1 MAPQNKR
8 IRDATVA
15 TLTPCN
21 AEETLRVLRHSIPVS
36 ILFALCCG
44 AQAVHADEGMWT
56 FDNFPSSKVQA
67 RYGFA
72 PDAAWLDRVRSSAV
86 RLTSGCSASVVSK
99 DGLVLTNH
107 HCVVSCE
114 QTLATAEQDYVAQGF
129 LTHARS
135 EERLCPGMQAEILRQ
150 ITDVTARVQ
159 GAIAAGDPK
168 DAIKSRDAATAKIAD
183 EGCQGDA
190 TSRCEV
196 VSLYQGGQYKLYKYR
211 KYSDVRLVF
220 APEFSV
226 SFFGGDSD
234 NFNFPRYCLDS
245 AFVRLYENGQPVQ
258 TATHLQWRREA
269 PAAGELVFVAG
280 NPGSTSRLDT
290 RSQLEMQRDWQIPIR
305 QLVRSE
311 LRGRVTEYSQRGAEQ
326 KRTMGESLFFLENS
340 FKAFYGQE
348 RALLDPTFFA
358 RLMREQNDLRTR
370 ITASPELTAAVGD
383 PWKQIDTAIDSYRQI
398 FLAHDFLEA
407 RAGSISQLFR
417 YARTLV
423 RGAAERSKPSAAR
436 LRGYAD
442 SDLPLLE
449 KELLDAQPVYG
460 DVERIGL
467 TLWLAKTREYL
478 TVDNP
483 LVQHLLGTA
492 SPEALAERL
501 VSGTHLADPKVRE
514 TLWRGGEAA
523 IEASDDPLIRFV
535 RATDPDARALR
546 TRYDQEVEGPITRG
560 QERLARARFKVYGDS
575 VYPDAT
581 FTLRLSYGSVEGWT
595 YQGQTVTPFTNFGG
609 LYARATDSE
618 PFRLPQRWLAA
629 KSRIDPQTPFDV
641 STSNDIIGGNSG
653 SPLIDREGRVV
664 GAIFDGNI
672 HSLGGEFGF
681 DPRLNRAIAV
691 LTAAIGPALRNVYEL
706 PALADEL
713 EAQ

>member
-1 MAPQNKR
+1 VPRKTILA
-8 IRDATVA
+8 
-15 TLTPCN
+15 
-21 AEETLRVLRHSIPVS
+21 S
-36 ILFALCCG
+36 ILCAVCFG

-56 FDNFPSSKVQA
+56 FDNFPSSKVKE
-67 RYGFA
+67 RYGFG
-72 PDAAWLDRVRSSAV
+72 PDAAWLDHVRSSAV

-107 HCVVSCE
+107 HCVVACE
-114 QTLATAEQDYVAQGF
+114 QTMSTAAQDYVAQGF
-129 LTHARS
+129 LTHART
-135 EERLCPGMQAEILRQ
+135 EERQCPGMQAEILMQ
-150 ITDVTARVQ
+150 ITDVTSRVQ
-159 GAIAAGDPK
+159 SAIAAGDPK
-168 DAIKSRDAATAKIAD
+168 DAIKSRDAATAAIAD
-183 EGCQGDA
+183 EACQGDA
-190 TSRCEV
+190 TSRCQV

-220 APEFSV
+220 APEFSI
-226 SFFGGDSD
+226 SFFGGDLD
-234 NFNFPRYCLDS
+234 NFNFPRFCLDS

-258 TATHLQWRREA
+258 TTTHLKWRRSA
-269 PAAGELVFVAG
+269 PAAGEVVFVAG

-311 LRGRVTEYSQRGAEQ
+311 LRGRLIEYSQLGVEQ
-326 KRTMGESLFFLENS
+326 KRTAAESLFFVENS
-340 FKAFYGQE
+340 FKAFYGQQ

-358 RLMREQNDLRTR
+358 GLMQERSDLRNR
-370 ITASPELTAAVGD
+370 VAANPQLAAAVGD
-383 PWKQIDTAIDSYRQI
+383 PWKEIDTAIHSYRQI

-407 RAGSISQLFR
+407 RAGSISQLFG

-449 KELLDAQPVYG
+449 KELLDAQPIYP
-460 DVERIGL
+460 DIERIGL

-483 LVQHLLGTA
+483 LVRHLLGKE
-492 SPEALAERL
+492 SPGALAERL
-501 VSGTHLADPKVRE
+501 LSGTHLADPKIRE
-514 TLWRGGEAA
+514 ALWRGGEAA
-523 IEASDDPLIRFV
+523 VEASDDPLIRFV

-546 TRYDQEVEGPITRG
+546 TRYEQEVEGPITRG

-581 FTLRLSYGSVEGWT
+581 FTLRLSFGSVEGWT

-609 LYARATDSE
+609 LYDRATDSE
-618 PFRLPQRWLAA
+618 PFRLPQRWVAA
-629 KSRIDPQTPFDV
+629 RNRVDPQTPFDV

-691 LTAAIGPALRNVYEL
+691 LTTAIGTALRNVYAL

-713 EAQ
+713 EAE

>member
-1 MAPQNKR
+1 VSRNPMLAS
-8 IRDATVA
+8 TV
-15 TLTPCN
+15 
-21 AEETLRVLRHSIPVS
+21 
-36 ILFALCCG
+36 FALGFC

-56 FDNFPSSKVQA
+56 FDNFPSSRVQT
-67 RYGFA
+67 RFGFA
-72 PDAAWLDRVRSSAV
+72 PDAAWLDHVRSSAV

-107 HCVVSCE
+107 HCVVACE
-114 QTLATAEQDYVAQGF
+114 QTMSTAERDYVAQGF
-129 LTHARS
+129 LTHTRS
-135 EERLCPGMQAEILRQ
+135 EERQCPGMQAEILQQ

-159 GAIAAGDPK
+159 SAIAAGDPK
-168 DAIKSRDAATAKIAD
+168 DAIKSRDAATARIAD
-183 EGCQGDA
+183 EACQGNA

-220 APEFSV
+220 APEFSI
-226 SFFGGDSD
+226 SFFGGDLD
-234 NFNFPRYCLDS
+234 NFNFPRFCLDS
-245 AFVRLYENGQPVQ
+245 AFLRLYENGQPVQ
-258 TATHLQWRREA
+258 ATSHLQWRRSA
-269 PAAGELVFVAG
+269 PAAGDLVFVAG

-311 LRGRVTEYSQRGAEQ
+311 LRGRLIEYSQLGAEQ
-326 KRTMGESLFFLENS
+326 KRTAGEELFFVENS
-340 FKAFYGQE
+340 FKAFYGQQ
-348 RALLDPTFFA
+348 RALVDPTFFA
-358 RLMREQNDLRTR
+358 GLIRERNNLRNR
-370 ITASPELTAAVGD
+370 VAANPQLAAQVGD
-383 PWKQIDTAIDSYRQI
+383 PWKQIDTAIDSYQQI

-407 RAGSISQLFR
+407 RAGSISQLFG
-417 YARTLV
+417 YARVLV
-423 RGAAERSKPSAAR
+423 RGAAERNKPSPDR
-436 LRGYAD
+436 LREYAD
-442 SDLPLLE
+442 SNLPLLE
-449 KELLDAQPVYG
+449 KELLDAQPIYPNI
-460 DVERIGL
+460 ERIGM

-483 LVQHLLGTA
+483 LVRHLLGTE
-492 SPEALAERL
+492 SPQALGERL
-501 VSGTHLADPKVRE
+501 VFGTRLADPKVRE

-535 RATDPDARALR
+535 RATDADARALR
-546 TRYDQEVEGPITRG
+546 TRYEQEVEGPITRG
-560 QERLARARFKVYGDS
+560 QEKLARARFKVYGDS

-595 YQGQTVTPFTNFGG
+595 YQGQTVTPFTTFGG

-618 PFRLPQRWLAA
+618 PFRLPQRWLDA
-629 KSRIDPQTPFDV
+629 RNRLDPQTPFNV
-641 STSNDIIGGNSG
+641 STNNDIIGGNSG

-713 EAQ
+713 EAAD

>member
-1 MAPQNKR
+1 VSRNPILA
-8 IRDATVA
+8 
-15 TLTPCN
+15 
-21 AEETLRVLRHSIPVS
+21 S
-36 ILFALCCG
+36 ILCAVCFG
-44 AQAVHADEGMWT
+44 PQAVHADEGMWT
-56 FDNFPSSKVQA
+56 FDHFPASKVQA

-72 PDAAWLDRVRSSAV
+72 PDAAWLDRVRASAV

-107 HCVVSCE
+107 HCVVSCV
-114 QTLATAEQDYVAQGF
+114 QTLSTAEQDYVALGF

-135 EERLCPGMQAEILRQ
+135 EERQCPGMQAEILRQ

-159 GAIAAGDPK
+159 SAIAAGDPK
-168 DAIKSRDAATAKIAD
+168 DAIKSRDAATARIAD
-183 EGCQGDA
+183 EACQGDA
-190 TSRCEV
+190 TSRCQV

-220 APEFSV
+220 APELSIA
-226 SFFGGDSD
+226 FFGGDLD

-258 TATHLQWRREA
+258 TLTHLQWRRGA
-269 PAAGELVFVAG
+269 PAAGEVVFVAG

-290 RSQLEMQRDWQIPIR
+290 HSQLEMQRDWRIPIR

-311 LRGRVTEYSQRGAEQ
+311 LRGRLSEYSQLGAEQ
-326 KRTMGESLFFLENS
+326 KRTASDSLFLVENS

-358 RLMREQNDLRTR
+358 RLMREKNDLRNRVAANPQLAT
-370 ITASPELTAAVGD
+370 ELGD
-383 PWKQIDTAIDSYRQI
+383 PWKQIAAASESYQQI
-398 FLAHDFLEA
+398 FLSHDFLEA
-407 RAGSISQLFR
+407 RAGSISQLFG

-423 RGAAERSKPSAAR
+423 RGAAERNKPSPAR
-436 LRGYAD
+436 LPEYAD
-442 SDLPLLE
+442 SNLPLLE
-449 KELLDAQPVYG
+449 KTLLDAEPIYP
-460 DVERIGL
+460 DIERIGL

-478 TVDNP
+478 GVDNP
-483 LVQHLLGTA
+483 LVRHLLGSE
-492 SPEALAERL
+492 SPAALAERL
-501 VSGTHLADPKVRE
+501 VSGTHLAEPKVRE
-514 TLWRGGEAA
+514 ALWRGGEGA
-523 IEASDDPLIRFV
+523 IEASEDPLIRFV

-546 TRYDQEVEGPITRG
+546 IRYEQDVEGPITRG

-581 FTLRLSYGSVEGWT
+581 FTLRLSYGSIEGWT
-595 YQGQTVTPFTNFGG
+595 YHGQTVAPFTNVGG

-629 KSRIDPQTPFDV
+629 RNRIDPQTPLDV
-641 STSNDIIGGNSG
+641 STSNDVIGGNSG

-691 LTAAIGPALRNVYEL
+691 LTAAIGPALRNVYAL
-706 PALADEL
+706 PGLADEL
-713 EAQ
+713 EAD

>member
-1 MAPQNKR
+1 
-8 IRDATVA
+8 
-15 TLTPCN
+15 
-21 AEETLRVLRHSIPVS
+21 VLRKP
-36 ILFALCCG
+36 ILALILCAACCG
-44 AQAVHADEGMWT
+44 APAAHADEGMWT
-56 FDNFPSSKVQA
+56 FDNFPSSKVKE

-72 PDAAWLDRVRSSAV
+72 PDAAWLDHVRASAV

-107 HCVVSCE
+107 HCVVACE
-114 QTLATAEQDYVAQGF
+114 QTMSTAEQDYVAQGF

-135 EERLCPGMQAEILRQ
+135 EERQCPGMQAEILMQ
-150 ITDVTARVQ
+150 ITDVTSKVQ
-159 GAIAAGDPK
+159 SAIAAGDPK

-183 EGCQGDA
+183 EACQGDA

-220 APEFSV
+220 APEFSI
-226 SFFGGDSD
+226 SFFGGDLD
-234 NFNFPRYCLDS
+234 NFNFPRFCLDS

-258 TATHLQWRREA
+258 TTTHLKWRRSA
-269 PAAGELVFVAG
+269 PAAGEVVFVAG

-311 LRGRVTEYSQRGAEQ
+311 LRGRLIEYSHVGAEQ
-326 KRTMGESLFFLENS
+326 KRTAAESLFFIENS
-340 FKAFYGQE
+340 FKAFYGQQ

-358 RLMREQNDLRTR
+358 HLMRERSDLHNRV
-370 ITASPELTAAVGD
+370 TASPELAAAVGD

-398 FLAHDFLEA
+398 FRAHDFLEA
-407 RAGSISQLFR
+407 RAGSISQLYG
-417 YARTLV
+417 YARILA
-423 RGAAERSKPSAAR
+423 RGAAERGKPSAAR

-449 KELLDAQPVYG
+449 KELLDAQPVYP
-460 DVERIGL
+460 DIERIGL
-467 TLWLAKTREYL
+467 TLWLSKTREYL

-483 LVQHLLGTA
+483 LVQHLLGRE

-501 VSGTHLADPKVRE
+501 LAGTHLADPKVRE
-514 TLWRGGEAA
+514 ALWRGGEAA
-523 IEASDDPLIRFV
+523 VEASDDPLIRFV

-546 TRYDQEVEGPITRG
+546 TRYEQEVEGPITRG
-560 QERLARARFKVYGDS
+560 QEKLARARFKVYGDS

-581 FTLRLSYGSVEGWT
+581 FTLRLSFGSVEGWT
-595 YQGQTVTPFTNFGG
+595 YQGQTVAPFTNIGG
-609 LYARATDSE
+609 LYERATDSE
-618 PFRLPQRWLAA
+618 PFRLPQRWVAA
-629 KSRIDPQTPFDV
+629 KNRIDPQTPFNV
-641 STSNDIIGGNSG
+641 STNNDIIGGNSG
-653 SPLIDREGRVV
+653 SPLIDREGRVI

-672 HSLGGEFGF
+672 HSLGGDFGF

-691 LTAAIGPALRNVYEL
+691 LTAAVGPALRNVYAL

-713 EAQ
+713 EAD

>member
-1 MAPQNKR
+1 
-8 IRDATVA
+8 
-15 TLTPCN
+15 
-21 AEETLRVLRHSIPVS
+21 VLRKS
-36 ILFALCCG
+36 ILASILCAVFLG
-44 AQAVHADEGMWT
+44 AQPVHADEGMWT
-56 FDNFPSSKVQA
+56 FDNFPSSKVKE

-72 PDAAWLDRVRSSAV
+72 PDGAWLDHVRESAV
-86 RLTSGCSASVVSK
+86 RLTTGCSASVVSK

-107 HCVVSCE
+107 HCVVGCE
-114 QTLATAEQDYVAQGF
+114 QTMSTAAQDYVAQGF

-135 EERLCPGMQAEILRQ
+135 EERQCPGMQAEILRQ
-150 ITDVTARVQ
+150 ITDVTAQVQ
-159 GAIAAGDPK
+159 SAIAAGDSK

-183 EGCQGDA
+183 EACQGDA
-190 TSRCEV
+190 SSRCQV
-196 VSLYQGGQYKLYKYR
+196 VSLYKGGQYKLYKYR

-220 APEFSV
+220 APEFSI
-226 SFFGGDSD
+226 SFFGGDLD
-234 NFNFPRYCLDS
+234 NFNFPRFGLDS
-245 AFVRLYENGQPVQ
+245 AFLRLYENGQPVQ
-258 TATHLQWRREA
+258 TTNHLKWRRSA
-269 PAAGELVFVAG
+269 PAAGEVVFVAG

-311 LRGRVTEYSQRGAEQ
+311 LRGRLIEYSQRGAEQ
-326 KRTMGESLFFLENS
+326 RRTAGDSLFVVENS
-340 FKAFYGQE
+340 FKAFYGQQ

-358 RLMREQNDLRTR
+358 GLMQQQNDLRNR
-370 ITASPELTAAVGD
+370 VKADPQLTAAVGD
-383 PWKQIDTAIDSYRQI
+383 PWQQIDTAIDSYRQI
-398 FLAHDFLEA
+398 FRAHDFLEA
-407 RAGSISQLFR
+407 RAGSISELFG
-417 YARTLV
+417 YARILV

-449 KELLDAQPVYG
+449 KQLLDAQPIYP
-460 DVERIGL
+460 DIERIGL
-467 TLWLAKTREYL
+467 TLWLSKTREYL

-483 LVQHLLGTA
+483 LVQRLLGRE

-501 VSGTHLADPKVRE
+501 ISGTHLAEPKVRE
-514 TLWRGGEAA
+514 ALWRGGEAA
-523 IEASDDPLIRFV
+523 VEASDDPLIRFV

-546 TRYDQEVEGPITRG
+546 TRYEQEVEGPITRG
-560 QERLARARFKVYGDS
+560 QEKLARARFKVHGDS

-581 FTLRLSYGSVEGWT
+581 FTLRLSFGSIEGWT
-595 YQGQTVTPFTNFGG
+595 YQGQTVTPFTNLGG

-618 PFRLPQRWLAA
+618 PFRLPQRWVAA
-629 KSRIDPQTPFDV
+629 KNRIDPQTPFNV
-641 STSNDIIGGNSG
+641 STNNDIIGGNSG

-691 LTAAIGPALRNVYEL
+691 LTTAIGPALRNVYAL
-706 PALADEL
+706 PALVDEL
-713 EAQ
+713 EAD

>member
-1 MAPQNKR
+1 VPRKTILA
-8 IRDATVA
+8 
-15 TLTPCN
+15 
-21 AEETLRVLRHSIPVS
+21 S
-36 ILFALCCG
+36 ILCAVCFG

-56 FDNFPSSKVQA
+56 FDNFPSSKVKE
-67 RYGFA
+67 RYGFG
-72 PDAAWLDRVRSSAV
+72 PDAAWLDHVRSSAV

-107 HCVVSCE
+107 HCVVACE
-114 QTLATAEQDYVAQGF
+114 QTMSTAAQDYVAQGF
-129 LTHARS
+129 LTHART
-135 EERLCPGMQAEILRQ
+135 EERQCPGMQAEILMQ
-150 ITDVTARVQ
+150 ITDVTSRVQ
-159 GAIAAGDPK
+159 SAIAAGDPK
-168 DAIKSRDAATAKIAD
+168 DAIKSRDAATAAIAD
-183 EGCQGDA
+183 EACQGDA
-190 TSRCEV
+190 TSRCQV

-220 APEFSV
+220 APEFSI
-226 SFFGGDSD
+226 SFFGGDLD
-234 NFNFPRYCLDS
+234 NFNFPRFCLDS

-258 TATHLQWRREA
+258 TTTHLKWRRSA
-269 PAAGELVFVAG
+269 PAAGEVVFVAG

-311 LRGRVTEYSQRGAEQ
+311 LRGRLIEYSQLGVEQ
-326 KRTMGESLFFLENS
+326 KRTAAESLFFVENS
-340 FKAFYGQE
+340 FKAFYGQQ

-358 RLMREQNDLRTR
+358 GLMQERSDLRNR
-370 ITASPELTAAVGD
+370 VAANPQLAAAVGD
-383 PWKQIDTAIDSYRQI
+383 PWKEIDTAIHSYRQI

-407 RAGSISQLFR
+407 RAGSISQLFG

-449 KELLDAQPVYG
+449 KELLDAQPIYP
-460 DVERIGL
+460 DIERIGL

-483 LVQHLLGTA
+483 LVRHLLGKE
-492 SPEALAERL
+492 SPGALAERL
-501 VSGTHLADPKVRE
+501 ISGTHLADPKIRE
-514 TLWRGGEAA
+514 ALWRGGEAA
-523 IEASDDPLIRFV
+523 VEASDDPLIRFV

-546 TRYDQEVEGPITRG
+546 TRYEQEVEGPITRG

-581 FTLRLSYGSVEGWT
+581 FTLRLSFGSVEGWT

-609 LYARATDSE
+609 LYDRATDSE
-618 PFRLPQRWLAA
+618 PFRLPQRWVAA
-629 KSRIDPQTPFDV
+629 RNRVDPQTPFDV

-691 LTAAIGPALRNVYEL
+691 LTTAIGTALRNVYAL

-713 EAQ
+713 EAE